1 MVLQIG
7 KVNMM
12 NSTFSGTYTIND
24 REENSRFPVRG
35 EFDPDGITIGWVVS
49 YWNKNVNDH
58 ALGAWAGY
66 ARVESNDKAVLSMTR
81 IIAHQSDRDTTTG
94 WGTYVLE

>member
-24 REENSRFPVRG
+24 REENSHFPVRG
-35 EFDPDGITIGWVVS
+35 QFDPDGITIGWVVS
-49 YWNKNVNDH
+49 YWNKDVNDH
-58 ALGAWAGY
+58 AVGAWAGY
-66 ARVESNDKAVLSMTR
+66 ARVESNDKHVLLMTG
-81 IIAHQSDRDTTTG
+81 IIAHQSDIKTTTG
-94 WGTYVLE
+94 YETYVLE